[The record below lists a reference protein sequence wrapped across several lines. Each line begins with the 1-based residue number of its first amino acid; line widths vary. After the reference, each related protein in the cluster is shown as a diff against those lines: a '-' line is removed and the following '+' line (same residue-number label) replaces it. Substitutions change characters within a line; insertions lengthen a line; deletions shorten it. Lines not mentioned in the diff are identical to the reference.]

1 MIRLTRCIYT
11 FQPSRWQ
18 GCFCAQCPGW
28 LLTTSR
34 ALPSIVPRA
43 LGISVE
49 DAPPTEHSATIATGV
64 PQLISWSFDMA
75 MVTTGTA

>member
-1 MIRLTRCIYT
+1 MT
-11 FQPSRWQ
+11 FL
-18 GCFCAQCPGW
+18 CPGW
-28 LLTTSR
+28 LVTTSR

-64 PQLISWSFDMA
+64 APSADLLVDMA
-75 MVTTGTA
+75 MVTTTGTA